1 MIWNEEFVWLHM
13 PKTAGTTMSKFFM
26 NIDDPS
32 LNIDDDSSDIKHDSV
47 LDRELRT
54 PTWRVGTRKICMN
67 FRKLEDWLVSDW
79 NHKREKMRLHDLPF
93 EPVKSGLFYS
103 LKLGGVW
110 VSADYW
116 LRYFDINESIDFI
129 RVESL
134 HSDFVRT
141 FKGLVNFSGN
151 TIDFGW
157 SENQSKITSIPPF
170 ASQDLVRIFANNPIW
185 SSIQNR
191 LY

>member
-1 MIWNEEFVWLHM
+1 
-13 PKTAGTTMSKFFM
+13 MSKFFM

-32 LNIDDDSSDIKHDSV
+32 LNIDDDSSDFKHDSV
-47 LDRELRT
+47 FDRELRT
-54 PTWRVGTRKICMN
+54 PAWRVGNRKVLMN

-79 NHKREKMRLHDLPF
+79 NHKREKMQLHDLPF

-116 LRYFDINESIDFI
+116 LRYFDTNQPIDFI

-134 HSDFVRT
+134 QSDFVRT
-141 FKGLVNFSGN
+141 FKGLVDFSGN

-157 SENQSKITSIPPF
+157 AENKSITSKMFPF
-170 ASQDLVRIFANNPIW
+170 VSEDLERIFVNNPLW